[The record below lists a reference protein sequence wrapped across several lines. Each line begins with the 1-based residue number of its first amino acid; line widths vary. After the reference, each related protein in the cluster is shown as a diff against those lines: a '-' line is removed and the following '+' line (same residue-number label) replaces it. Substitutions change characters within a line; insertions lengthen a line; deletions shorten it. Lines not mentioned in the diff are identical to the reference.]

1 MTPFHCNLLGV
12 NRRSHADVV
21 ATSSPLGTIL
31 QFSAVELAC
40 TSPVLLEHIEAPLCP
55 DFWGLSLDF

>member
-21 ATSSPLGTIL
+21 ATSSPRHYLTIKCRPVGMYVPSVIGAHRGTIM
-31 QFSAVELAC
+31 S
-40 TSPVLLEHIEAPLCP
+40 
-55 DFWGLSLDF
+55 